1 MWNIICPKYS
11 QLLTQQIRACLIQ
24 KNDKTFMVLLSH
36 IKQSYFV
43 MLSNLA
49 FTFENIQYSMEKYL
63 VQYLW

>member
-1 MWNIICPKYS
+1 MWKAIYPKYS
-11 QLLTQQIRACLIQ
+11 QLLTQQIRVCLIQ
-24 KNDKTFMVLLSH
+24 KNDKTFMVLL
-36 IKQSYFV
+36 INTKQSYFV